1 MENDQNIIID
11 KRFMNKCPRGTRRK
25 YLNKEKT
32 KWECVKTTDT
42 KKGEVEKRR
51 QKYYTF
57 KKRDQGKNIQTFFNK
72 PVKPLPPVQQPLLPV
87 VQEPVVE
94 EPVVEEPSV
103 EPEEPTEVEPTE
115 VEPTEV
121 EPVDDIEEPMDLDK
135 GVVPLTEL
143 EEKGFSKNNRLYALR
158 KEKAEYDASTK
169 IPTQLYPDV
178 NDKEFADKI
187 AQKKEFFH
195 TQYDPKI
202 YNIEEKYEILCNIPI
217 DFHPHQLFVRNFLS
231 SETPYNSLLL
241 YHGLG
246 TGKTATAIGV
256 AEEMRQ
262 YMKQV
267 GHIRPIYIIA
277 NTNVRDNF
285 MKELFNEDLIP
296 QNLADLKNRHLP
308 FYMNEFLKEVNPTL
322 EYTNITREELITSV
336 NRLIRKYY
344 HFYGYRKLA
353 IEIFELLKKDGDVLS
368 ERSKQSIRAKF
379 NDSLMI
385 VDEVHNIR
393 ANTENDLGMQK
404 VGELLTTIVTHAEK
418 MRLLLMSAT
427 PVFNSYSE
435 IIWLTNL
442 LNIND
447 KRPKIKTS
455 EVFYTRD
462 EKEGEFKEEERL
474 ENGMVIEGGRE
485 LLARKLNGYVSFI
498 RGENPYSFPY
508 RIYPDYFDPSR
519 TFQLASSDSNSSNVS
534 IPYPS
539 KQFNGRVIPDD
550 KKLKYVKLYTNRLD
564 AYQENIY
571 QCILNFSKKSKSI
584 GEGEE
589 EGDSLKF
596 FFNIQPIIQSLN
608 MVFPT
613 KANVEN
619 MEMCSKLEI
628 ADALGDKGF
637 DGVMEKRGK
646 QYRYRPNTPRIFA
659 QAELPKYS
667 SKISNILSSIQNA
680 TGIVLVYSQ
689 YLKSGIVSVA
699 MALEEAGIS
708 KYDEA
713 PLLQNAPTVA
723 KLDALTMKP
732 DIHTQTPAKYIM
744 ITGNKELSADND
756 AMIRKAIE
764 LDNMYGKNIKVIL
777 ISGAGTEGIDFKNI
791 RQVHIM
797 EPWYNMNKMEQV
809 IGRAVRHKSHCAM
822 PFKERNV
829 EIYLHTSL
837 LSTDTETETIDTFVY
852 RHYAEWKAVQI
863 GKINRLLKEV
873 SIDVR
878 LNLGQMN
885 MTVDKLQTLSQNQNM
900 ELQIASRKATDQ
912 LLLFPVGDKPHTE
925 TCDYME
931 CEYTKKTPPLEQY
944 VQTSTYNAVY
954 IKRSNMVLVPKI
966 KALFRE
972 NAFYT
977 KKDLLFRLNQV
988 KVYPLEEIYSALS
1001 YLIQSPNEKLLDKK
1015 GRLGRL
1021 IRKGDVYLFQP
1032 KEERDENIS
1041 VMERTIPKE
1050 YMKSSLLV
1058 TVPSSV
1064 SRSTSSSSP
1073 VETED
1078 PLNRFR
1084 KFMAEINDPD
1094 KPADSWLNEFKRINY
1109 RANMEFSLQTYLAG
1123 FDQDRLHTCFLHHYL
1138 ESLPFKQKVAL
1149 LKQTVFYGPE
1159 GSESAGSGPE
1169 GSFERSDYG
1178 SDSGSD
1184 SGSVGGSEGSVGGSD
1199 GSVDKW
1205 FRKTREYFERNN
1217 RIPGEAVYY
1226 VYKEVGKN
1234 NFYFYH
1240 WNATKKEWTLG
1251 SNDTENERAATLY
1264 LNKKEQERVF
1274 VNVSPIFGFM
1284 SWNKKANQYELKT
1297 KTRGL
1302 TDKYNKGSL
1311 CANQNRDSPLNKLM
1325 IKEFPEFDFVTKNHS
1340 LTVRSKCVL
1349 TEILLRYYAKE
1360 KKSFFSPE
1368 EFSLDIV

>member
-1 MENDQNIIID
+1 
-11 KRFMNKCPRGTRRK
+11 
-25 YLNKEKT
+25 
-32 KWECVKTTDT
+32 
-42 KKGEVEKRR
+42 
-51 QKYYTF
+51 
-57 KKRDQGKNIQTFFNK
+57 
-72 PVKPLPPVQQPLLPV
+72 
-87 VQEPVVE
+87 
-94 EPVVEEPSV
+94 
-103 EPEEPTEVEPTE
+103 
-115 VEPTEV
+115 
-121 EPVDDIEEPMDLDK
+121 
-135 GVVPLTEL
+135 
-143 EEKGFSKNNRLYALR
+143 
-158 KEKAEYDASTK
+158 
-169 IPTQLYPDV
+169 
-178 NDKEFADKI
+178 
-187 AQKKEFFH
+187 
-195 TQYDPKI
+195 
-202 YNIEEKYEILCNIPI
+202 
-217 DFHPHQLFVRNFLS
+217 
-231 SETPYNSLLL
+231 
-241 YHGLG
+241 
-246 TGKTATAIGV
+246 
-256 AEEMRQ
+256 
-262 YMKQV
+262 
-267 GHIRPIYIIA
+267 
-277 NTNVRDNF
+277 
-285 MKELFNEDLIP
+285 
-296 QNLADLKNRHLP
+296 
-308 FYMNEFLKEVNPTL
+308 
-322 EYTNITREELITSV
+322 
-336 NRLIRKYY
+336 
-344 HFYGYRKLA
+344 
-353 IEIFELLKKDGDVLS
+353 
-368 ERSKQSIRAKF
+368 
-379 NDSLMI
+379 MI

-404 VGELLTTIVTHAEK
+404 VGELLTTIVTHADK

-474 ENGMVIEGGRE
+474 ENGVVIEGGRE

-519 TFQLASSDSNSSNVS
+519 TFQLASSDSTLTSSNGS

-539 KQFNGRVIPDD
+539 KQFNGKEIPDD

-564 AYQENIY
+564 VYQEKVY
-571 QCILNFSKKSKSI
+571 QCILNFSKKSKSM

-613 KANVEN
+613 KANIDN
-619 MEMCSKLEI
+619 MDMCSKMEI
-628 ADALGDKGF
+628 TEALGDKGF

-646 QYRYRPNTPRIFA
+646 QYRYRPNIPRIFA

-708 KYDEA
+708 KYDEVS
-713 PLLQNAPTVA
+713 LLQNTPTVA

-744 ITGNKELSADND
+744 ITGNKELSGDND

-885 MTVDKLQTLSQNQNM
+885 MTVEKLQTLSQNQNM
-900 ELQIASRKATDQ
+900 ELQIASRKATDK

-931 CEYTKKTPPLEQY
+931 CGYTNKTPPLEQNI
-944 VQTSTYNAVY
+944 QTSTYNATY

-977 KKDLLFRLNQV
+977 KKDLFFRLNQS
-988 KVYPLEEIYSALS
+988 KVYPLEEIYSSLS
-1001 YLIQSPNEKLLDKK
+1001 YLIKSPQERLLDKK
-1015 GRLGRL
+1015 GRMGRL
-1021 IRKGDVYLFQP
+1021 IQKGDVFLFQP
-1032 KEERDENIS
+1032 IEERDENIS

-1058 TVPSSV
+1058 TIPSVGSPV
-1064 SRSTSSSSP
+1064 SRSSLSS
-1073 VETED
+1073 ERED
-1078 PLNRFR
+1078 PLNRFI
-1084 KFMAEINDPD
+1084 KFMAEINDPN
-1094 KPADSWLNEFKRINY
+1094 KSADDWINEFKKRGY
-1109 RANMEFSLQTYLAG
+1109 RANVEFSLQTYLAG
-1123 FDQDRLHTCFLHHYL
+1123 FEQDRLHTCFLHHYI
-1138 ESLPFKQKVAL
+1138 ETLPFKQKVAL
-1149 LKQTVFYGPE
+1149 LKQTVG
-1159 GSESAGSGPE
+1159 
-1169 GSFERSDYG
+1169 G
-1178 SDSGSD
+1178 SDSGSQ
-1184 SGSVGGSEGSVGGSD
+1184 
-1199 GSVDKW
+1199 DKW
-1205 FRKTREYFERNN
+1205 IRKTREYFERNN

-1226 VYKEVGKN
+1226 VYKDIGRT

-1240 WNATKKEWTLG
+1240 WNSTKKEWTLG

-1264 LNKKEQERVF
+1264 LNKKEQERIF

-1302 TDKYNKGSL
+1302 TDRYNKGSL

-1325 IKEFPEFDFVTKNHS
+1325 IKEFPEFDFATKNHL
-1340 LTVRSKCVL
+1340 LTIRSKCVL
-1349 TEILLRYYAKE
+1349 TEILLRYYANE